1 MISSLTKRSKQG
13 GGSQNRY
20 LPYWSQDVNWT
31 SDTGRIHLWYR
42 ITRLVNGID
51 DLERLR
57 YRYTRPRSHNNLFWK
72 IYFLGAGHWVLGKHI
87 NLIFRMRA
95 FDADVTF
102 YHSMQGIYCV
112 LVFVLLAEIIRHK
125 CSAISVHGWILYLF
139 CLYFLNRNVVFML
152 AQTWDLSFNLFFL
165 LN

>member
-72 IYFLGAGHWVLGKHI
+72 IYFLGAGKHV
-87 NLIFRMRA
+87 NLIFRIRA
-95 FDADVTF
+95 LDADVTL
-102 YHSMQGIYCV
+102 YLSLQRIYCV
-112 LVFVLLAEIIRHK
+112 LVYVLLAVITSYK
-125 CSAISVHGWILYLF
+125 CSGILVHGWNLYLF
-139 CLYFLNRNVVFML
+139 SVCSSQTEMLYLCYPKHEV
-152 AQTWDLSFNLFFL
+152 FL
-165 LN
+165 LL

>member
-72 IYFLGAGHWVLGKHI
+72 IYFLGAGHWALLGKHI
-87 NLIFRMRA
+87 NLIFRIRA
-95 FDADVTF
+95 FDADVTL
-102 YHSMQGIYCV
+102 YHSMKGIYCV
-112 LVFVLLAEIIRHK
+112 LVFVLLAEIIRQK
-125 CSAISVHGWILYLF
+125 CSGILVYGWNLYWFSVCISWTEIWYICYPKHEI
-139 CLYFLNRNVVFML
+139 
-152 AQTWDLSFNLFFL
+152 FL
-165 LN
+165 LI